1 MSSSP
6 KSTGRIAPVRSFW
19 PQVPCTP
26 QWAGVRGAGHEA
38 DCRYADDDT
47 RSLDRVCLQNYFRV
61 LLGVAFLLVGA
72 APHPGVVRRALLVVG
87 RPARLGFSVGY
98 EGLKSSREPPLPDIC
113 VLLAEKAGEQVRVV
127 AERLLCEA
135 LDPWP
140 EHVAVNR
147 GPVDPTEG
155 RVGVVFD
162 RELH

>member
-1 MSSSP
+1 MP
-6 KSTGRIAPVRSFW
+6 MTTPVRWIECASRTTSGSCSAW
-19 PQVPCTP
+19 PSCS
-26 QWAGVRGAGHEA
+26 WALRLIPGWFGV
-38 DCRYADDDT
+38 
-47 RSLDRVCLQNYFRV
+47 
-61 LLGVAFLLVGA
+61 
-72 APHPGVVRRALLVVG
+72 LLVVG

-98 EGLKSSREPPLPDIC
+98 EGLKSSQEPPLPDIC